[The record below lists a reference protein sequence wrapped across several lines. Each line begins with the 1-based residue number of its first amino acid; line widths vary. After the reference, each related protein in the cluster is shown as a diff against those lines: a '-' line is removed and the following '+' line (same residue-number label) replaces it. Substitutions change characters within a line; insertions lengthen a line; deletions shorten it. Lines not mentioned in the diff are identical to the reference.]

1 MLAEQRFV
9 VDASVATKWYLR
21 DEEYMD
27 KAASLLLDF
36 AQGKNY
42 LLAPSFIQ
50 YELANAINVAR
61 RRGRLADE
69 VARESAEDFFS
80 LGLHLAD
87 GSDLILSAF
96 DFSSQLGIALYDAL
110 YLTLAENLSLPFI
123 TADKELYE
131 YLKDK
136 VPYMMWVGDYEDRET
151 DSS

>member
-1 MLAEQRFV
+1 MLAEQCFV

-27 KAASLLLDF
+27 NAASLLLDF

-50 YELANAINVAR
+50 YEVANAINVAR
-61 RRGRLADE
+61 RRRRLADK
-69 VARESAEDFFS
+69 VARESVNDFLS

-87 GSDLILSAF
+87 SSDLILSAF

-110 YLTLAENLSLPFI
+110 YLTLAENLSIPFI

-131 YLKDK
+131 RLNDK
-136 VPYMMWVGDYEDRET
+136 VPYMKWVGDYEY
-151 DSS
+151 